1 MLPELVPVRVDDRVG
16 GIGDHLVI
24 QPPLGEFGPGE
35 GAGRV
40 RNAVALPRVRLAVL
54 DLPLGVVAEG
64 RVFQVPHAGVD
75 LRVGE
80 GRPRA
85 RQGVDVVP
93 AHRGLIA
100 GEDLADRQTMP
111 QTAGAQRTRGF
122 GGRPKPSRCA
132 KRRSDRSSKPW
143 PTPTRCRPCRSP
155 DSLAVSRDSLGPRR
169 CRGRGWLLPGVGL
182 RAVAAAAADCPRTV
196 TTRSPGGSAGARD
209 RRRCAAGEPN
219 AGITSDAL
227 TADGSKATL
236 VPEASLLPSS
246 SEVSADGGMH
256 GAAGEP
262 RWSPRDARICSATP
276 DTGTAPA
283 TRAGAGEAS

>member
-1 MLPELVPVRVDDRVG
+1 MIDDEVELRPVRGRLHQVVGVPVIRRVVRPARLGSRCRQSLVDADVEEPRMLPELVPVRVDDRVG

-54 DLPLGVVAEG
+54 DLPLRVVAEG

-80 GRPRA
+80 GPPRA
-85 RQGVDVVP
+85 RQRVDEVP
-93 AHRGLIA
+93 ALRGLIA
-100 GEDLADRQTMP
+100 GQDLADRQTMP

-155 DSLAVSRDSLGPRR
+155 DSLAVSRDSPWAQAMSRARMAAAGRR
-169 CRGRGWLLPGVGL
+169 PARGSCRGGRLPEDGN
-182 RAVAAAAADCPRTV
+182 
-196 TTRSPGGSAGARD
+196 
-209 RRRCAAGEPN
+209 N
-219 AGITSDAL
+219 A
-227 TADGSKATL
+227 
-236 VPEASLLPSS
+236 
-246 SEVSADGGMH
+246 
-256 GAAGEP
+256 EP
-262 RWSPRDARICSATP
+262 RWLGWSAGSPEMRCWRAERRDHKR
-276 DTGTAPA
+276 
-283 TRAGAGEAS
+283 RADKPLGR